1 MSDIQTEDETAIAEF
16 KALMADPAARQAFVE
31 TRHRVAEDGARRHYK
46 HVLQAVSTRPWAVL
60 EPMYDVICDILAMRV
75 AGERFSAEEID
86 ARIGAARRPT
96 MPAAPTGVAVLA
108 LHGVIVP
115 KAGMMTEMSGG
126 TSVESFRSQ
135 FRQAMAS
142 SEVSGIVIDV
152 DSPGGMVDGVPE
164 MAAEIRAA
172 RGTKRIVA
180 VANTEAGSGAYWL
193 ATQADEL
200 VVTKSG
206 RVGSVGVFA
215 KHEDES
221 AKDAAE
227 GVKTTIVKAGK
238 FKTEGNPHEPLT
250 DAGKANM
257 QQMVDDYYAM
267 FVSDVAKGR
276 RVSVEAVRSGFG
288 EGRMV
293 MARDAI
299 SGGMADRIATTEDV
313 VAEMLGAAKLSGTAA
328 QTDRVLI
335 GQVTTPIY
343 TTTDPPMFEESE
355 PEATALDEAIQADR
369 DIRAAFSAVPR

>member
-1 MSDIQTEDETAIAEF
+1 MSDIQTEDAAAIAEF
-16 KALMADPAARQAFVE
+16 KALMADPANRQAFVQIKHE
-31 TRHRVAEDGARRHYK
+31 AAENGARRHYK

-75 AGERFSAEEID
+75 AGERFSADEID
-86 ARIGAARRPT
+86 ARIGSRRQPL
-96 MPAAPTGVAVLA
+96 PAAPTGVAVLS
-108 LHGVIVP
+108 LHGVIIP
-115 KAGMMTEMSGG
+115 KAGMMSEMSGG
-126 TSVESFRSQ
+126 TSIESFREQ
-135 FRQAMAS
+135 FRGAMAS
-142 SEVSGIVIDV
+142 SEVSGVIIDV

-172 RGTKRIVA
+172 RGTKPIVA

-238 FKTEGNPHEPLT
+238 FKTEGNPHEPLS

-257 QQMVDDYYAM
+257 QQMVDSYYSM
-267 FVSDVAKGR
+267 FVTDVAKGR
-276 RVSVEAVRSGFG
+276 RTSVDAVRAGFG

-299 SGGMADRIATTEDV
+299 ASGMADRIATTEDV
-313 VAEMLGAAKLSGTAA
+313 VAEMLGAAKLSGMAA
-328 QTDRVLI
+328 FAAHEAESDTEPLFAVSAIKDLS
-335 GQVTTPIY
+335 TPD
-343 TTTDPPMFEESE
+343 TS
-355 PEATALDEAIQADR
+355 ATALTPER
-369 DIRAAFSAVPR
+369 EEELRLRAELLSLSE